1 MPYTLDFQ
9 GTLVLLTKPSQRLSC
24 HHLLPH
30 HIISQTQI
38 LLELPD
44 VKREVILLRLVEG
57 LTFKEIAER
66 IGVQEGAA
74 KVRFY
79 RAIAFCKEHLV
90 NISGEDVTNL
100 SITDRA
106 KRGLTLAWQEPTRF
120 EGISV
125 KQYLELSGKTKD
137 IIQIRNALNAVG
149 LLPSLYLSRKVD
161 KSLSGGE
168 RKRIE
173 LASVFLLKPKIAI
186 LDEIDSG
193 VDYIAIEQV
202 LATVKS
208 ISSEGSVLLITHQEE
223 FLKIADVATLI
234 CNGIVLRTG
243 NPNEISKY
251 YKYECAFCDDEE
263 RRKNPLEEFLNVTG

>member
-1 MPYTLDFQ
+1 MT
-9 GTLVLLTKPSQRLSC
+9 
-24 HHLLPH
+24 
-30 HIISQTQI
+30 
-38 LLELPD
+38 LLEVKDLSLTIEGKTIFKD
-44 VKREVILLRLVEG
+44 VN
-57 LTFKEIAER
+57 FKVSKGEIHAL
-66 IGVQEGAA
+66 IGVNGCG
-74 KVRFY
+74 KSS
-79 RAIAFCKEHLV
+79 IASVLMGLDSPTKGSIFLA
-90 NISGEDVTNL
+90 GEEVTNL

-120 EGISV
+120 EGITV

-137 IIQIRNALNAVG
+137 MIQIRNALNAVG

-202 LATVKS
+202 LETVKS
-208 ISSEGSVLLITHQEE
+208 IASEGSVLLITHQEE

-251 YKYECAFCDDEE
+251 YKYECTYCDDEE

>member
-1 MPYTLDFQ
+1 MN
-9 GTLVLLTKPSQRLSC
+9 
-24 HHLLPH
+24 
-30 HIISQTQI
+30 
-38 LLELPD
+38 LLE
-44 VKREVILLRLVEG
+44 VKDLSLVIDG
-57 LTFKEIAER
+57 KTIFKEVNFKILKGEIHAL
-66 IGVQEGAA
+66 IGVNGCG
-74 KVRFY
+74 KSS
-79 RAIAFCKEHLV
+79 IASVLMGLV
-90 NISGEDVTNL
+90 SPTKGSIFLAGEDITNL

-137 IIQIRNALNAVG
+137 MIQIRNALNTVG

-173 LASVFLLKPKIAI
+173 LASVYLLKPKIAI

-193 VDYIAIEQV
+193 VDYVAIEKV
-202 LATVKS
+202 LETIKT
-208 ISSEGSVLLITHQEE
+208 ISSKGSVLLITHQDE